1 MPFARLTSNIRLTV
15 AAVVLGTLTL
25 AGWAVTAW
33 AQEPPAAPTPQN
45 TPETRSLP
53 VMNYSHA
60 ASHFPNPIAPYES
73 RHLADPSLANT
84 ARIDQFMHDGKL
96 YLSLND
102 AIALALEN
110 NLDIAIARYNLNIAD
125 TDVLRAKAGASILGV
140 NAGVVLNT
148 PGGGIGGIGATS
160 GASTGGT
167 SLGAGGI
174 GAGTNGLVSSTL
186 GLGPNIN
193 SFDPVV
199 TGTLQEDHFSQQV
212 TSIFQGVI
220 PGTSLVQN
228 TGTVNFAYNQAF
240 QWGTNLSVG
249 FNNTRATTNSFF
261 NSLSPALNS
270 NFRATIT
277 QPLLQGFGF
286 APNTRFIRI
295 AKNNREL
302 TDVAFRLQII
312 DSVDQIE
319 NIYWDLVYAYENA
332 RVQNESLAFAQKT
345 LSDTKKQVEIGSLAP
360 IETVRAQS
368 TVAQDQQLVT
378 AAQTNLQLEQ
388 LLMKNALTRTL
399 KDPMLATADVI
410 PTSTMEIP
418 AQEPVVPAED
428 LINDALR
435 HRPELVESRI
445 DLNSRELSNKAVRS
459 ALLPTLN
466 LFAYYGGAGV
476 GGAQNPANLC
486 SNLTPDLQEFGC
498 AGSAAGQVPIAATT
512 SYGGTLNQLVNSTA
526 PDKGVGL
533 QLSIPL
539 RNRAAQAVQI
549 RSELEYRQ
557 AQMRLQQ
564 IENQVGIEIRNA
576 QYAVQQN
583 RASVDSAQAAV
594 DLARQSLDAEQKKY
608 QFGTSTTTLVLQYES
623 QLATAEST
631 LVNATVAY
639 EKSRIELDRATGAL
653 LDHDGISMDDA
664 ARGQVTRLPNVPYIT
679 PRKDLPSVAQP
690 LPQAAAP
697 QQPQ

>member
-1 MPFARLTSNIRLTV
+1 MRFARVALSFRLMTFMLL
-15 AAVVLGTLTL
+15 LGT
-25 AGWAVTAW
+25 AASW
-33 AQEPPAAPTPQN
+33 AQDAPAAPTPQN
-45 TPETRSLP
+45 TPEAQPLP
-53 VMNYSHA
+53 VLNYTQPV
-60 ASHFPNPIAPYES
+60 SHFPNPIAPYKA
-73 RHLADPSLANT
+73 RQVAAPDLANS
-84 ARIDQFMHDGKL
+84 ARIGQLMREGKL

-110 NLDIAIARYNLNIAD
+110 NLDVAIARYNLNIAD
-125 TDVLRAKAGASILGV
+125 TDVLRAKAGAAILGV
-140 NAGVVLNT
+140 NAGVVQNT
-148 PGGGIGGIGATS
+148 PGGGLGGIGAS
-160 GASTGGT
+160 AGASTGGT

-186 GLGPNIN
+186 GLGPVIN

-199 TGTLQEDHFSQQV
+199 TGTYQSDHSSQTA
-212 TSIFQGVI
+212 TSIFEGVI
-220 PGTSLVQN
+220 PSTSLVQN
-228 TGTVNFAYNQAF
+228 TTTLNFAYNQAF
-240 QWGTNLSVG
+240 QWGMNLQVG
-249 FNNTRATTNSFF
+249 FDNQRQTTNSFF
-261 NSLSPALNS
+261 SSTSPALAS
-270 NFRATIT
+270 SFKATIT

-286 APNTRFIRI
+286 PANTRFIRI

-302 TDVAFRLQII
+302 SDVAFRLQII

-378 AAQTNLQLEQ
+378 TAQTNLQLEQ
-388 LLMKNALTRTL
+388 LLMKNALTRSL
-399 KDPMLATADVI
+399 KDPTLATADVI
-410 PTSTMEIP
+410 PTSTMDVP
-418 AQEPVVPAED
+418 AQEEVVPTED

-435 HRPELVESRI
+435 HRAELVETRI
-445 DLNSRELSNKAVRS
+445 DLNSRDLSNKAVRS

-476 GGAQNPANLC
+476 GGNQNPLSQC
-486 SNLTPDLQEFGC
+486 SSPPTALQTEFGC
-498 AGSAAGQVPIAATT
+498 ASNTVAGDPQGLFPTT
-512 SYGGTLNQLVNSTA
+512 SIGPTLNQLVNSTN

-533 QLSIPL
+533 SLNIPL

-549 RSELEYRQ
+549 RSELEFRQ
-557 AQMRLQQ
+557 AQMRQQQ
-564 IENQVGIEIRNA
+564 IENQVGIEVRNA

-583 RASVDSAQAAV
+583 RASVDSAKAAL

-608 QFGTSTTTLVLQYES
+608 QFGTSTTTLVLQYQS
-623 QLATAEST
+623 QLATSEST

-639 EKSRIELDRATGAL
+639 EKSRIELDRSTGAL
-653 LDHDGISMDDA
+653 LDHNGISMEDA
-664 ARGQVTRLPNVPYIT
+664 ARGQVAHLPNVPYIT
-679 PRKDLPSVAQP
+679 PRKELPSVAQP
-690 LPQAAAP
+690 AP
-697 QQPQ
+697 Q

>member
-1 MPFARLTSNIRLTV
+1 MPFARLASTVRLIA
-15 AAVVLGTLTL
+15 AAVLFGTLTM
-25 AGWAVTAW
+25 AGWA
-33 AQEPPAAPTPQN
+33 QEAPAAPVPQN
-45 TPETRSLP
+45 TPETRPIP
-53 VMNYSHA
+53 VLNYA
-60 ASHFPNPIAPYES
+60 KPVSHFPNLIAPYKPRYLPPPNLS
-73 RHLADPSLANT
+73 NT
-84 ARIDQFMHDGKL
+84 ARIDDLMRDGKL

-140 NAGVVLNT
+140 NAGVVQNT
-148 PGGGIGGIGATS
+148 PGGGVGGIGATA

-193 SFDPVV
+193 SFDPVI
-199 TGTLQEDHFSQQV
+199 TGTLQEDHFSQEAS
-212 TSIFQGVI
+212 SIFQGVL
-220 PGTSLVQN
+220 PGSSLIQN
-228 TGTVNFAYNQAF
+228 TGTVNFAYSQAF
-240 QWGTNLSVG
+240 QWGMNLNVS
-249 FNNTRATTNSFF
+249 FSNARQTTNSFF
-261 NSLSPALNS
+261 SSLSPQLNS
-270 NFRATIT
+270 SFKATIT

-399 KDPMLATADVI
+399 KVPTLATADVI
-410 PTSTMEIP
+410 PTSTMDVP
-418 AQEPVVPAED
+418 PQEPVVPTED
-428 LINDALR
+428 LINEALR
-435 HRPELVESRI
+435 HRAELVESRI

-459 ALLPTLN
+459 ALLPSLN

-476 GGAQNPANLC
+476 GGNQNPINVCQNPRSQL
-486 SNLTPDLQEFGC
+486 DQEFGC
-498 AGSAAGQVPIAATT
+498 ASSAPGTLEGVFPTT
-512 SYGGTLNQLVNSTA
+512 TIGPTLNQLVNSTK
-526 PDKGVGL
+526 PDKGAGL
-533 QLSIPL
+533 QLNIPL

-583 RASVDSAQAAV
+583 RASVDSAEAAAE
-594 DLARQSLDAEQKKY
+594 LARQSLDAEQKKY

-623 QLATAEST
+623 QLATAESA

-639 EKSRIELDRATGAL
+639 EKSRIELDRATGTL
-653 LDHDGISMDDA
+653 LDHHGISVDDA
-664 ARGQVTRLPNVPYIT
+664 AKGQVTRMPSVPYIA
-679 PRKDLPSVAQP
+679 PRKDMPSVAQP
-690 LPQAAAP
+690 APQAAP
-697 QQPQ
+697 QQQPQ

>member
-1 MPFARLTSNIRLTV
+1 MLLPCLRSVTRLTV
-15 AAVVLGTLTL
+15 ANVLLSTLTL
-25 AGWAVTAW
+25 AAW
-33 AQEPPAAPTPQN
+33 GQEPPAAPVPQN
-45 TPETRSLP
+45 TPETRPLP
-53 VMNYSHA
+53 ILDYTKP
-60 ASHFPNPIAPYES
+60 ASHFPNPAAPYTP
-73 RHLADPSLANT
+73 RHVAPPNLANT
-84 ARIDQFMHDGKL
+84 ARIDSLMHDGKL

-110 NLDIAIARYNLNIAD
+110 NLDVAIARYNLNIAD

-140 NAGVVLNT
+140 NAGVVQNT
-148 PGGGIGGIGATS
+148 PGGGVGGIGATA

-199 TGTLQEDHFSQQV
+199 TGTLQEDHYSQQV

-220 PGTSLVQN
+220 PGTSLAQN

-240 QWGTNLSVG
+240 QWGTNLTVG
-249 FNNTRATTNSFF
+249 FNNSRQTTNSFF

-270 NFRATIT
+270 NFRATVT
-277 QPLLQGFGF
+277 QHLLQGFGF

-418 AQEPVVPAED
+418 AQEPIVPAED

-459 ALLPTLN
+459 ALLPTLD

-476 GGAQNPANLC
+476 GGNQNPANLC
-486 SNLTPDLQEFGC
+486 SNLSPELQEFGC
-498 AGSAAGQVPIAATT
+498 AGSAAGQVPIAPTT
-512 SYGGTLNQLVNSTA
+512 SYGSTLNQLVNSTA
-526 PDKGVGL
+526 PDKGIGL
-533 QLSIPL
+533 QLNIPL

-549 RSELEYRQ
+549 RSELEYQQ
-557 AQMRLQQ
+557 AQMALQQ
-564 IENQVGIEIRNA
+564 TENRISIEVRNA
-576 QYAVQQN
+576 QFGVEQN
-583 RASVDSAQAAV
+583 RASVASAQAAV
-594 DLARQSLDAEQKKY
+594 DYAKQSLDAEQKKF
-608 QFGTSTTTLVLQYES
+608 QFGTSTTTAVLQTES
-623 QLATAEST
+623 ALATAEST
-631 LVNATVAY
+631 LMSAMAAY
-639 EKSRIELDRATGAL
+639 EKSRVELDRATGVT
-653 LDHDGISMDDA
+653 LDQAGVSIDDA
-664 ARGQVTRLPNVPYIT
+664 AKGQVTRMPGVRYIA
-679 PRKDLPSVAQP
+679 PRKDVSGAIQP
-690 LPQAAAP
+690 AP
-697 QQPQ
+697 QQQ